1 MKRARASHDA
11 VDRTDDKLEAHM
23 TQWVILFVLALGAAA
38 FLARPFLRSQGIS
51 APSDAN
57 KAAPAVAAQPSARRA
72 DWMTVA
78 TVATVVVTGA
88 AGLYVLIN
96 ESDVVVAPATTV
108 SPVQTAQPKLPDVD
122 TMIARVAERLKADP
136 KNAEDW
142 RMLGWSYFETRHYT
156 DAVDAYAHAV
166 ALQPESSA
174 FQSAYGEALV
184 LAANRKVTP
193 DAMKAFKMALKGAP
207 DDERALYYA
216 GLAKSQAGNPK
227 EAIADWSLALKKAP
241 AGSVWVPRLRSEIAD
256 AGKAANVDV
265 STLLPPMP
273 APIAQD
279 FARPSTEAVQQ
290 AQAMSPEDRQGMI
303 KNMVAG
309 LDERLARNPRDRD
322 GWVRLIRSRKVL
334 GETDSAR
341 VALDRALAAFA
352 DDPATQTDLK
362 AVAVQLGVVASLR

>member
-1 MKRARASHDA
+1 
-11 VDRTDDKLEAHM
+11 M
-23 TQWVILFVLALGAAA
+23 TQWVILLVLALGAAA
-38 FLARPFLRSQGIS
+38 FLARPFLSRQGS
-51 APSDAN
+51 AMPSDAN
-57 KAAPAVAAQPSARRA
+57 TVPAGTAQPPVRRA

-78 TVATVVVTGA
+78 TVATVFVTGA
-88 AGLYVLIN
+88 AGLYVLVN
-96 ESDVVVAPATTV
+96 ESDTAVATATTG
-108 SPVQTAQPKLPDVD
+108 SPVQAAQPKLPDVD

-136 KNAEDW
+136 KDAEDW
-142 RMLGWSYFETRHYT
+142 RMLGWSYFETQRYT

-166 ALQPESSA
+166 ALQPASSA

-193 DAMKAFKMALKGAP
+193 EAMKAFKTALKTAP

-216 GLAKSQAGNPK
+216 GLAKSQAGSPK

-241 AGSVWVPRLRSEIAD
+241 AGSVWVQRLRSEIAE
-256 AGKAANVDV
+256 AGKVANVDV
-265 STLLPPMP
+265 SQLVPPTP
-273 APIAQD
+273 TPSAQD
-279 FARPSTEAVQQ
+279 FARPPTEAVQQ
-290 AQAMSPEDRQGMI
+290 AQAMSPEDRQATI
-303 KNMVAG
+303 KNMVDG

-362 AVAVQLGVVASLR
+362 AVAIQLGVTASLH

>member
-1 MKRARASHDA
+1 MS
-11 VDRTDDKLEAHM
+11 
-23 TQWVILFVLALGAAA
+23 QWVILLVLALGAAA
-38 FLARPFLRSQGIS
+38 FLARPFLSRQTR
-51 APSDAN
+51 AMASDSN
-57 KAAPAVAAQPSARRA
+57 AAAADTVQPPIRRI

-78 TVATVVVTGA
+78 AVAAVVVAGA
-88 AGLYVLIN
+88 TGLYVLVN
-96 ESDVVVAPATTV
+96 ESDTAVATATTG
-108 SPVQTAQPKLPDVD
+108 SPVQVAQPKLPDVD

-136 KNAEDW
+136 KDAEDW
-142 RMLGWSYFETRHYT
+142 RMLGWSYFETQRYT

-193 DAMKAFKMALKGAP
+193 DAMKAFRMALKGAP

-216 GLAKSQAGNPK
+216 GLAKSQAGNPN

-241 AGSVWVPRLRSEIAD
+241 AGSVWVPRLRSEIAG

-265 STLLPPMP
+265 SALLPPMP

-279 FARPSTEAVQQ
+279 FARPPAEAVQQ

-362 AVAVQLGVVASLR
+362 AVAMQIGVVASLR